1 MGSGS
6 SVSAGLNMSRFPA
19 KLANFSDMNA
29 EVHVQVCTNFIKIVM
44 YNDHYELMLN
54 YIILCNTV

>member
-1 MGSGS
+1 
-6 SVSAGLNMSRFPA
+6 MSRFPA